1 MFRSGFR
8 RTRGLAAPEAGP
20 HTGGMDDLFTAV
32 GLGLLVSAPWLV
44 AIVLVCRR
52 EGFRTLVSN
61 GDQAFP
67 TQASQLCSFGPR

>member
-1 MFRSGFR
+1 
-8 RTRGLAAPEAGP
+8 
-20 HTGGMDDLFTAV
+20 MDDLFTAV

-52 EGFRTLVSN
+52 EGFRILVSN

-67 TQASQLCSFGPR
+67 TQASQLHSFGPR

>member
-1 MFRSGFR
+1 
-8 RTRGLAAPEAGP
+8 
-20 HTGGMDDLFTAV
+20 MDDLFTAV

-67 TQASQLCSFGPR
+67 TQASQLRSFGPR